1 MPLNFLKPVS
11 FDLKPSAAVA
21 VVVFLFLRRPCGDQ
35 TGFWPSIGSHKFDN
49 SVDCEWDLIIGS
61 REENFWG
68 KWLHSTPFS
77 PVEPFSI
84 DLATRFGEG
93 REPNEEAL
101 VERLRQFVEKS
112 DLSFY
117 RIASRIG
124 TSGGTLSMWL
134 AGKARPRADELA
146 PIEKL
151 LKG

>member
-1 MPLNFLKPVS
+1 MVA
-11 FDLKPSAAVA
+11 FDA
-21 VVVFLFLRRPCGDQ
+21 FF
-35 TGFWPSIGSHKFDN
+35 
-49 SVDCEWDLIIGS
+49 
-61 REENFWG
+61 
-68 KWLHSTPFS
+68 
-77 PVEPFSI
+77 PVEPFSM
-84 DLATRFGEG
+84 DFATRSGEG
-93 REPNEEAL
+93 REPNEEAV

-146 PIEKL
+146 AIEKL

>member
-1 MPLNFLKPVS
+1 MKFLVAPISQKRELNLLTHSSFSCWTEIGRPPALSRLRESLPYSIPLIGPEGTLCAYDFKKRTIFQHVLNYG
-11 FDLKPSAAVA
+11 DLFQRLNLPRS
-21 VVVFLFLRRPCGDQ
+21 
-35 TGFWPSIGSHKFDN
+35 
-49 SVDCEWDLIIGS
+49 
-61 REENFWG
+61 
-68 KWLHSTPFS
+68 
-77 PVEPFSI
+77 
-84 DLATRFGEG
+84 GEG

-146 PIEKL
+146 AIEKF